1 MPSHSDLVDASDL
14 HYAKARLFTG
24 SPTEI
29 TPDFAGQILMDG
41 LGRMFV
47 AASES
52 IGDLVQVAG
61 NADGNPPNSQ
71 VRFFTGDLS
80 QVSVDFA
87 GQIWFNE
94 DTKIQYIADSNLSL
108 WPSGGVD
115 VNKPEPVYVK
125 ESSNDYFFLSEGKP
139 FDTFF
144 ISRQGQ
150 LVRLQGES
158 SPGEYLFGRTT
169 PTVFV
174 QDVPVADGEIITSQ
188 YTQPGNGDEPEQ
200 QFIIGD
206 MLYDSTKS
214 LFVVIYKDG
223 NYQWSKVL

>member
-1 MPSHSDLVDASDL
+1 MPNHSEILDAADL
-14 HYAKARLFTG
+14 HYAKAKLFTG

-47 AASES
+47 AASKN

-87 GQIWFNE
+87 GQIWFAE
-94 DTKIQYIADSNLSL
+94 DTKIQYIADSTLSL
-108 WPSGGVD
+108 WPLGGVD
-115 VNKPEPVYVK
+115 INKPEPVYVK
-125 ESSNDYFFLSEGKP
+125 ESSNDYFFLSEGKT

-144 ISRQGQ
+144 ISRQGE
-150 LVRLQGES
+150 LVRLEGS
-158 SPGEYLFGRTT
+158 NGPGEYLFGRVN
-169 PTVFV
+169 PRVFV
-174 QDVPVADGEIITSQ
+174 GEYPVADGDIISN
-188 YTQPGNGDEPEQ
+188 TQPGNGDEPEQ
-200 QFIIGD
+200 QLIIGD

-223 NYQWSKVL
+223 NYRWSKVI